1 MLKCCEC
8 ERDIDIENKIYR
20 CFDGTVCSNKCQIDR
35 FQKIIS
41 KDKKI
46 SNFSSWENTT
56 SYLIDPNETTKEIH
70 KTPSFVPIYV
80 KSRSDLKKTI
90 SKYNLHYL
98 NNINTNNNNNNN
110 NTKNNNNVY
119 FNNTLEQ
126 NIFLENL
133 RRLNIFN
140 NRYNDSSCN
149 FLYNGVN
156 KLYNI
161 MNKMI

>member
-8 ERDIDIENKIYR
+8 EHDIDIENKIYR

-80 KSRSDLKKTI
+80 KSSSDLKKTI

-98 NNINTNNNNNNN
+98 YIESK
-110 NTKNNNNVY
+110 KNKNSKTGASFKN
-119 FNNTLEQ
+119 
-126 NIFLENL
+126 
-133 RRLNIFN
+133 
-140 NRYNDSSCN
+140 
-149 FLYNGVN
+149 
-156 KLYNI
+156 
-161 MNKMI
+161 

>member
-8 ERDIDIENKIYR
+8 DRDIDIENKIYR

-35 FQKIIS
+35 CLKIQTN
-41 KDKKI
+41 DKKM

-56 SYLIDPNETTKEIH
+56 AYLIDPNKTTKEIQNS
-70 KTPSFVPIYV
+70 PSFVPIYV

-90 SKYNLHYL
+90 SKYNLDNFNEKENSYDYYR
-98 NNINTNNNNNNN
+98 NNIDINNS
-110 NTKNNNNVY
+110 V
-119 FNNTLEQ
+119 EQ

-133 RRLNIFN
+133 GNLSIFDN
-140 NRYNDSSCN
+140 SYVDCSYNL
-149 FLYNGVN
+149 LYSGAS

-161 MNKMI
+161 INNMI